1 MVQSAGIS
9 LLIAAVIWT
18 TFATA
23 APAQGGWRQWD
34 IQLRDGKRV
43 VANPLGAP
51 DDGHLSVSV
60 GGFEGH
66 DSTIA
71 RSRIDYIAAQPT
83 VGPSREPV
91 SDTAHPPLPNRRSC
105 NDVIVRRDGRR
116 TTGRVTLARV
126 QYSEGVVK
134 QGGTEI
140 DLADVAYIAFASL
153 PRNRCARRS
162 KTAVAQSTHIKRIP

>member
-9 LLIAAVIWT
+9 VLIAAVIWT

-51 DDGHLSVSV
+51 DDRHLSVSV
-60 GGFEGH
+60 GGFDGR

-83 VGPSREPV
+83 MGPNREPV
-91 SDTAHPPLPNRRSC
+91 SDTPPLSTRRSC
-105 NDVIVRRDGRR
+105 NDVIVRRNGRR

-134 QGGTEI
+134 QSGMEI
-140 DLADVAYIAFASL
+140 DLADVAYIVFASL
-153 PRNRCARRS
+153 PHNPCAWHS
-162 KTAVAQSTHIKRIP
+162 KTPVAQPTHIKRIP

>member
-9 LLIAAVIWT
+9 LLIAAVIWA

-51 DDGHLSVSV
+51 DDTHLSVSV

-71 RSRIDYIAAQPT
+71 RSRIDYIAAQTT
-83 VGPSREPV
+83 VGPNREPLNG
-91 SDTAHPPLPNRRSC
+91 AALPPVPTRRSC
-105 NDVIVRRDGRR
+105 NDLVARRDGRR
-116 TTGRVTLARV
+116 TTGRVALARI

-134 QGGTEI
+134 QGETVI
-140 DLADVAYIAFASL
+140 DLADVAYIKFASL
-153 PRNRCARRS
+153 PRNRCAAQS
-162 KTAVAQSTHIKRIP
+162 KTAVNQPTHIKRIP